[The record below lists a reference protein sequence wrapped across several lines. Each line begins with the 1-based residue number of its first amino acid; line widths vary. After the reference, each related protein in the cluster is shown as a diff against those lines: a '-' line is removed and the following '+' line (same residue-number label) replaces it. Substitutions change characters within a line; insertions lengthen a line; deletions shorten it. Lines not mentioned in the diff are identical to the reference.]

1 MRPTVDGLALR
12 FGNSGRD
19 GPGTPRKQ
27 LKSYL
32 IIPRLPLANSEFSL
46 ALTAADV
53 ARIAELARLELDA
66 AEASGMLG
74 QLNQVLGLIEDLQA
88 VNTQGVAPMTH
99 AGDLNLRLRA
109 DDVTEP
115 DRRDDYQRAA
125 PAVSHGL
132 YLVPRVI
139 E

>member
-1 MRPTVDGLALR
+1 MGSRSGGLNRPV
-12 FGNSGRD
+12 
-19 GPGTPRKQ
+19 TPRKQ
-27 LKSYL
+27 QKSYL
-32 IIPRLPLANSEFSL
+32 IIHGLPPAKSEFSL
-46 ALTAADV
+46 ALIAADV

-74 QLNQVLGLIEDLQA
+74 QLNQVLGLIEDLQS
-88 VNTQGVAPMTH
+88 VDTQGVEPMTH
-99 AGDLNLRLRA
+99 AGDLSLRLRLDA
-109 DDVTEP
+109 VTEP
-115 DRRDDYQRAA
+115 DRRDDYQRSA

>member
-1 MRPTVDGLALR
+1 MRFR
-12 FGNSGRD
+12 NSGRN

-27 LKSYL
+27 SKSYL
-32 IIPRLPLANSEFSL
+32 IIQGLPPAYSEFSL

-74 QLNQVLGLIEDLQA
+74 QLNQVLALIEDLQS
-88 VNTQGVAPMTH
+88 VDTQGVAPMTH
-99 AGDLNLRLRA
+99 AGDLSLRLRA